1 MCREDC
7 GLENVVGPG
16 TMPQLYR
23 KNKTRMQ
30 KNIFGTVIGVVCTKT
45 TWVPGSCVFFFNQQR
60 SKLLSHEW
68 PFKYSPMA
76 LLDSLLHTRIF
87 L

>member
-45 TWVPGSCVFFFNQQR
+45 TWVPGSCV
-60 SKLLSHEW
+60 
-68 PFKYSPMA
+68 
-76 LLDSLLHTRIF
+76 LDYKCPPPC
-87 L
+87 